1 MLDASAVELSRR
13 VRGGELSPLQLI
25 DAHIARIERVN
36 PLLNALVEQRF
47 ELARAEAKA
56 AGERLAR
63 EPHEALPPFLGL
75 PCTIK
80 EFFSVEGMIKTGGV
94 LSRRDSRQ
102 SSDATTVAR
111 LRAAG
116 FIPLGVSNVPE
127 GGLWLETNNLVYGRT
142 NNPWDLTRTSGG
154 SSGGEGAL
162 VSSGCSPVGL
172 GSDIGGSVRIPAAI
186 CGTVGHKPSGGL
198 VPNSGQFPDL
208 LDGTGAYLTPGPLVR
223 RVEDVA
229 PLLRVLAGPDGLD
242 PHCVQMP
249 LGDPATVDLR
259 RLNVFPIEENGRTRV
274 EGCMLDGLR
283 RAATALSDQG
293 ASLREA
299 RIDRLRYAMEIWS
312 AMLSESASTPY
323 TTILGQGRRIGLT
336 AELARWATGRPRHS
350 VEALLVAGSERLSDL
365 LPGMKR
371 RFLEEGR
378 ALRQQLDALLGED
391 GVILH
396 PPYSRPAPR
405 HHEPWNTPFDFG
417 HTAIFNVLQYAVTVV
432 PVGFDSRG
440 LPVSVQVI
448 ARQGQDHLTIAA
460 AAAIERALGGW
471 VRSEPK
477 ALPRSETWGP
487 VQLRRKL
494 AGKEPFQAP

>member
-13 VRGGELSPLQLI
+13 VRRGELSPLQLI

-36 PLLNALVEQRF
+36 PHLNALVEQRF
-47 ELARAEAKA
+47 ELARAEARA

-63 EPHEALPPFLGL
+63 ERHEDLPPFLGL

-80 EFFSVEGMIKTGGV
+80 EFFAVQGMIKSGGV
-94 LSRRDSRQ
+94 LARKDSRQ
-102 SSDATTVAR
+102 THDASTVAR

-142 NNPWDLTRTSGG
+142 NNPWDLSRTCGG

-172 GSDIGGSVRIPAAI
+172 GSDIGGSVRIPAAM

-208 LDGTGAYLTPGPLVR
+208 LDGTGAYLATGPLVR
-223 RVEDVA
+223 RVEDLF
-229 PLLRVLAGPDGLD
+229 PLLRILAGPDGLD
-242 PHCVQMP
+242 PHCVEMP
-249 LGDPATVDLR
+249 VQDPATVVLR
-259 RLNVFPIEENGRTRV
+259 RMNVFPIEENGRTSV
-274 EGCMLDGLR
+274 EECMRLGLR
-283 RAATALSDQG
+283 RAATALSEQG

-299 RIDRLRYAMEIWS
+299 RIDRLRHAMEIWS
-312 AMLSESASTPY
+312 AMLSESSSVPY
-323 TTILGQGRRIGLT
+323 TTILGQGRRIGVFT
-336 AELARWATGRPRHS
+336 ELARAMTGRPRHS
-350 VEALLVAGSERLSDL
+350 VDALLVAGSELFSDL

-378 ALRQQLDALLGED
+378 ALRQQLDSLLGED
-391 GVILH
+391 GVLLH
-396 PPYSRPAPR
+396 PPYSRPAPK
-405 HHEPWNTPFDFG
+405 HGGPWTTPFDFG

-440 LPVSVQVI
+440 LPVTVQVI
-448 ARQGQDHLTIAA
+448 ARQGHDHLTIAA

-471 VRSEPK
+471 TRSEPK
-477 ALPRSETWGP
+477 PLPHSETWGP